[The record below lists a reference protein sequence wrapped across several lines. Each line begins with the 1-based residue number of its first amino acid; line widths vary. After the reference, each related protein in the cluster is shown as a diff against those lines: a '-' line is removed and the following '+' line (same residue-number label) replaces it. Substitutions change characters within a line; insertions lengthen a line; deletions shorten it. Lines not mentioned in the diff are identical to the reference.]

1 MELIYPE
8 NAVSHSLNYGP
19 AFGGGH
25 DLFVSSLSKTKRY
38 SYMKFSSYEFP
49 NGKSGSEGGKFIV
62 GGYDHKFQADEIEVF
77 QSFFKMD
84 SKIMLDA
91 EQISFQTLT
100 GLGNKSFSLLWR
112 GSRDGFDAKTFHQLC
127 FRKKNTVT
135 VIKNTNCYI
144 FGGFTSIAWSSSQGY
159 KTDSTAFLFS
169 LTNPSNTPLKMKVT
183 SPENAV
189 YHRSINGP
197 TFGRGCDLHVSNL
210 SKTKRYSYMNLHSYE
225 FPNGKSG
232 EEAGELIVGGSDHK
246 FQADE
251 IEVFQVL

>member
-1 MELIYPE
+1 MGK
-8 NAVSHSLNYGP
+8 V
-19 AFGGGH
+19 
-25 DLFVSSLSKTKRY
+25 DLKV
-38 SYMKFSSYEFP
+38 
-49 NGKSGSEGGKFIV
+49 IV

-112 GSRDGFDAKTFHQLC
+112 GSRDGFDAAAFHRLC
-127 FRKKNTVT
+127 DGKANTVT
-135 VIKNTNCYI
+135 VIKNTNGFI
-144 FGGFTSIAWSSSQGY
+144 FGGFTSIPWSSPNDGDYQ
-159 KTDSTAFLFS
+159 KDSTAFLFS

-183 SPENAV
+183 SPKNAV
-189 YHRSINGP
+189 YHGSINGP
-197 TFGRGCDLHVSNL
+197 TFGGGHDLYVSSL
-210 SKTKRYSYMNLHSYE
+210 SNTNRDSYMNLHSYE
-225 FPNGKSG
+225 FPNGISG